1 MNNQEAK
8 FILGAYR
15 PNGSDANDAAFAEAL
30 AQVDRD
36 PELRQWLARQR
47 AFDAAVTARLQDI
60 APPSDLKD
68 AILAGARASRPRQSW
83 WVSPGWLAAAAAIV
97 VIATFGSW
105 LLSSRNGP
113 QVSAFAA
120 LALADLSTAHGE
132 HEGFP
137 VPLAGVQARLASARL
152 PLLTD
157 AGIDLAE
164 LRRSRCRSL
173 RLGGREVFEIC
184 FQRDGA
190 WFHLYA
196 ASRADFGD
204 ISLPTAKALLA
215 SAGGNAFATWADQ
228 KNVYALV
235 TEAGEAVLRRLI

>member
-15 PNGSDANDAAFAEAL
+15 PDGSDANDAAFTEAL

-36 PELRQWLARQR
+36 PELRQWLERQR
-47 AFDAAVTARLQDI
+47 AFDTAVAGRLHDI
-60 APPSDLKD
+60 APPADLKQ
-68 AILAGARASRPRQSW
+68 AILAGGRASRPRRSW
-83 WVSPGWLAAAAAIV
+83 WMAPGWLAAAAAIA
-97 VIATFGSW
+97 VIATVGGW
-105 LLSSRNGP
+105 LASSRNNSP
-113 QVSAFAA
+113 LSALAA
-120 LALADLSTAHGE
+120 LALADLSAAHNE
-132 HEGFP
+132 HDGFP
-137 VPLAGVQARLASARL
+137 APLAGVQARLASAQQ
-152 PLLTD
+152 PLLAD
-157 AGIDLAE
+157 AGVDLAE
-164 LRRSRCRSL
+164 LRRHRCRSV
-173 RLGGREVFEIC
+173 RMHGREVFEIC

-196 ASRADFGD
+196 ASREDFAHG
-204 ISLPTAKALLA
+204 SLPTTKALIA